1 MGIHTEVR
9 PGLSSFRKV
18 AEVVVAQVADNYL
31 FVPATA
37 PTYAQIHADIVGAL
51 QILWKNLEFKVTP
64 SFNSYSMTFD
74 FRLDID
80 KDDPIFFSVI
90 YSWDNSDF

>member
-18 AEVVVAQVADNYL
+18 AEVVVAQVADNFL

-37 PTYAQIHADIVGAL
+37 STYAQIHADIVGAL
-51 QILWKNLEFKVTP
+51 QILWKGIEFKVTP

>member
-1 MGIHTEVR
+1 MGIHTTVS

-31 FVPATA
+31 FTPNTA
-37 PTYAQIHADIVGAL
+37 PTHAQIHADIVGAL
-51 QILWKNLEFKVTP
+51 QILWKGIEFKMTP
-64 SFNSYSMTFD
+64 SFNSFTMSFD

>member
-31 FVPATA
+31 FTPNIA
-37 PTYAQIHADIVGAL
+37 PTHALIHADIVGAL
-51 QILWKNLEFKVTP
+51 QILWKGIEFKMTP
-64 SFNSYSMTFD
+64 SFNSFSMSFD